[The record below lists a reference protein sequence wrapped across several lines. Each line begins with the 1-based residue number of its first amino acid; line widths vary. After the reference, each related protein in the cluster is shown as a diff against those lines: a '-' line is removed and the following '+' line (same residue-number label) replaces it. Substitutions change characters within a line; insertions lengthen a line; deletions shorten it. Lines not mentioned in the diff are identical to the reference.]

1 MCVCM
6 CVHVCLCVC
15 VCVCAH
21 LFVFLFL
28 CLDLCHCLRVCVC
41 VFIKHTHTQTHT
53 HNSLSLSL
61 SHTYTNTQANL
72 ISAKSNSIATES
84 ENSCILISPR
94 HIWGKCVKKEKRFVP
109 TIKLCY
115 WSQPNQSHF
124 NWILSHLDL
133 TTSYCHYR
141 IPLPPHVDPIPR
153 LSPI

>member
-1 MCVCM
+1 MCMCVCM

-94 HIWGKCVKKEKRFVP
+94 HIWGKCVKKEKRVVP

-115 WSQPNQSHF
+115 WSQPNLISIEFYHISI
-124 NWILSHLDL
+124 W
-133 TTSYCHYR
+133 
-141 IPLPPHVDPIPR
+141 PLPIVTTEFHCHRTSIR
-153 LSPI
+153 SHA